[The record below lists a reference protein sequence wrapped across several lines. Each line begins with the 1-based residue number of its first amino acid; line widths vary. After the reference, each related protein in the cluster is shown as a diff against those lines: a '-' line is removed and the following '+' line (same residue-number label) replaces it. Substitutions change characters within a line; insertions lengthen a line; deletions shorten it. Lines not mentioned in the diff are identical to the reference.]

1 MGLKSALVDQMGN
14 RMQELLEATAPSE
27 SSTPSSDSTDV
38 EETQADRVGS
48 AVPAVN
54 SEGEGES
61 TNQAEGR
68 NLFTRVGRA
77 AWS

>member
-1 MGLKSALVDQMGN
+1 MGN

-27 SSTPSSDSTDV
+27 SSTPSSDSTD
-38 EETQADRVGS
+38 EATQADRVGS
-48 AVPAVN
+48 AVPADN
-54 SEGEGES
+54 SEGGGES
-61 TNQAEGR
+61 TNQAEGS